1 MKKILPY
8 KYPEITSWTWTAGN
22 FAILGN
28 YSNATA
34 WLYSNFAQLF
44 CERYDKW
51 VSVHYIP
58 HLDVFSNNPFFQSS
72 LLSRELISELNIDI
86 ISFVKKCIELNY
98 YIYCKVDEGGMR
110 GKNRF
115 LHELMVFGYDDAS
128 ETLQIADFTFSN
140 SQKYMFSSTT
150 YEKFRKAYE
159 SVMLEEDDMQ
169 DGIGGDG
176 EY

>member
-98 YIYCKVDEGGMR
+98 YIYCKVD
-110 GKNRF
+110 
-115 LHELMVFGYDDAS
+115 
-128 ETLQIADFTFSN
+128 
-140 SQKYMFSSTT
+140 
-150 YEKFRKAYE
+150 
-159 SVMLEEDDMQ
+159 
-169 DGIGGDG
+169 
-176 EY
+176 